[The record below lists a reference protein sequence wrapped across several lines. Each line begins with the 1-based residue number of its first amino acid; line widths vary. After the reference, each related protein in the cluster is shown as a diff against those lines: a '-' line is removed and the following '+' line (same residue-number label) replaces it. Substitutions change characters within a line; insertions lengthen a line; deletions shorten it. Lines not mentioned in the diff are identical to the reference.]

1 MAGVLLLSFL
11 SSLSFP
17 SKFFFAF
24 FPCWSPWSFVE
35 TSLVLTATFFF
46 FFLASSAFFSFSF
59 SSLMELP
66 PSPPCEVET
75 DGCFLFLI
83 RGISFSSSSSS
94 S

>member
-1 MAGVLLLSFL
+1 
-11 SSLSFP
+11 
-17 SKFFFAF
+17 
-24 FPCWSPWSFVE
+24 
-35 TSLVLTATFFF
+35 
-46 FFLASSAFFSFSF
+46 LASSAFFSFSF